1 MKLALAQVLGPVEKW
16 EQASTSGH
24 LVEAVRVS
32 AWGAQRDSFPEEGFV
47 SWASAACSV
56 WGGEMGLPEHVLS
69 VLIRDQAEEDPAF
82 PVSAAW
88 GRATGEKPGLRSP
101 LDQTEEATMCF
112 LDEGLEAS
120 SPVGCVRGTR

>member
-1 MKLALAQVLGPVEKW
+1 MLSMG
-16 EQASTSGH
+16 S
-24 LVEAVRVS
+24 
-32 AWGAQRDSFPEEGFV
+32 
-47 SWASAACSV
+47 
-56 WGGEMGLPEHVLS
+56 EMGLPEHVLC